1 MTQASTAAPGLS
13 LYDRMFYSTLRIRLI
28 EERIAEIYPSDK
40 IQSPV
45 HLSIGQEHI
54 SVGVCEAAKRTDL
67 VFGTYR
73 SHALY
78 LAKGGDLNRFV
89 AELYGKR
96 TGCGAG
102 KAGSMH
108 LCDPD
113 VGMMGASAVVAS
125 TIPHAVGAALV
136 ARLQKTGQVIIC
148 FYGEGA
154 TGEGVYHESLN
165 FAALHR
171 LPVLFVCENNDLS
184 IYTISSAVHSF
195 RIGDHARS
203 YGIEAES
210 VDEGMDLNRIYEK
223 ASQHIEA
230 IRSGGGPRVLEFHT
244 YRYRQHVGPQEDYHL
259 GYRERTDLESWLARD
274 PVVQD
279 KERIARFRPDIER
292 ELNAAIEFAENSPFP
307 GSEDLYK
314 DLV

>member
-1 MTQASTAAPGLS
+1 M
-13 LYDRMFYSTLRIRLI
+13 YDTLFHATLRIRLI

-54 SVGVCEAAKRTDL
+54 SVGVCQAAQRTDL

-78 LAKGGDLNRFV
+78 LAKGGDLNRFM

-125 TIPHAVGAALV
+125 TIPHAVGAAM
-136 ARLQKTGQVIIC
+136 AAKIQKTQQVIIC

-165 FAALHR
+165 FAALHK

-195 RIGDHARS
+195 GITEHARS

-210 VDEGMDLNRIYEK
+210 VNEGMDLNRIYEAAK
-223 ASQHIEA
+223 RNIDA
-230 IRSGGGPRVLEFHT
+230 IRSGSGPRVVEFHT
-244 YRYRQHVGPQEDYHL
+244 YRYRQHVGPAEDYHL
-259 GYRERTDLESWLARD
+259 GYRERADFESWLKRD

-279 KERIARFRPDIER
+279 KERIARFTPEIES
-292 ELNAAIEFAENSPFP
+292 ELAAAIAFAESSPFP
-307 GSEDLYK
+307 GSEDLYR